1 MSKSP
6 LPVVRTVAELRAV
19 VAGWKAAG
27 ERVAMIPTMGAL
39 HSGHLS
45 LIALGRERAQRTVA
59 SIFVNPA
66 QFAPH
71 EDFDAYPRG
80 EAEDAAKLAEA
91 GCDLLFAPNAREM
104 YPEGFATT
112 VNVAKGVSEP
122 LEGLSRPHFFGGV
135 ATVVAKLLIQCGP
148 DIAIFGEKDYQQLLV
163 IKRMARDLD
172 LPVEILGGPTTR
184 ERDGLALSSRNAYLT
199 PDERKAAS
207 APSIVTEAAP
217 AVAPAAPGIVQL
229 AISPWGQVEIDG
241 QAMGTSPPL
250 SKLTLAAGTHTVTI
264 RNADFPPLV
273 TTVTVDADRPVTLRH
288 RFGQ

>member
-1 MSKSP
+1 MPPGMSETP
-6 LPVVRTVAELRAV
+6 LPVVRTVADLRAV

-45 LIALGRERAQRTVA
+45 LIALGRQKADRTVA

-104 YPEGFATT
+104 YPDGFATT
-112 VNVAKGVSEP
+112 VNVATGVSEP
-122 LEGLSRPHFFGGV
+122 LEGVSRPHFFGGV

-148 DIAIFGEKDYQQLLV
+148 DVAIFGEKDYQQLLV

-172 LPVEILGGPTTR
+172 LPVEILGGPTAR
-184 ERDGLALSSRNAYLT
+184 EADGLALSSRNAYLS
-199 PDERKAAS
+199 PEERAA
-207 APSIVTEAAP
+207 ARALPAAMRY
-217 AVAPAAPGIVQL
+217 AVAALKDGGEIIDVEGAVMASLTGAGFRQIDYVEVRDGATLERLGPGPAKAGARVFVAAWMGRTRLIDNWGI
-229 AISPWGQVEIDG
+229 
-241 QAMGTSPPL
+241 
-250 SKLTLAAGTHTVTI
+250 
-264 RNADFPPLV
+264 
-273 TTVTVDADRPVTLRH
+273 
-288 RFGQ
+288 

>member
-1 MSKSP
+1 MPPGMSETP
-6 LPVVRTVAELRAV
+6 FPVVRTVADLRAV

-45 LIALGRERAQRTVA
+45 LIALGRQKADRTVA

-104 YPEGFATT
+104 YPDGFATT
-112 VNVAKGVSEP
+112 VNVATGVSEP
-122 LEGLSRPHFFGGV
+122 LEGVSRPHFFGGV

-148 DIAIFGEKDYQQLLV
+148 DVAIFGEKDYQQLLV

-172 LPVEILGGPTTR
+172 LPVEILGGPTAR
-184 ERDGLALSSRNAYLT
+184 EADGLALSSRNAYLS
-199 PDERKAAS
+199 PEERAA
-207 APSIVTEAAP
+207 ARALPAAMRY
-217 AVAPAAPGIVQL
+217 AVAALKDGGEIIDVEGAVMASLTGAGFRQIDYVEVRDGATLERLGPGPATAGARVFVAAWMGRTRLIDN
-229 AISPWGQVEIDG
+229 WGV
-241 QAMGTSPPL
+241 
-250 SKLTLAAGTHTVTI
+250 
-264 RNADFPPLV
+264 
-273 TTVTVDADRPVTLRH
+273 
-288 RFGQ
+288 

>member
-1 MSKSP
+1 MPPGMSETP
-6 LPVVRTVAELRAV
+6 LPVVRTVADLRAV

-45 LIALGRERAQRTVA
+45 LIALGRQKADRTVA

-104 YPEGFATT
+104 YPDGFATT
-112 VNVAKGVSEP
+112 VNVATGVSEP
-122 LEGLSRPHFFGGV
+122 LEGASRPHFFGGV

-148 DIAIFGEKDYQQLLV
+148 DMAIFGEKDYQQLLV

-172 LPVEILGGPTTR
+172 LPVEILGGPTAR
-184 ERDGLALSSRNAYLT
+184 EADGLALSSRNAYLS
-199 PDERKAAS
+199 PEERAA
-207 APSIVTEAAP
+207 ARALPAAMRY
-217 AVAPAAPGIVQL
+217 AVAALKDGGEIIDVEGAVMASLTGAGFRQIDYVEVRDGATLERLGPGPATAGARVFVAAWMGRTRLIDN
-229 AISPWGQVEIDG
+229 WGV
-241 QAMGTSPPL
+241 
-250 SKLTLAAGTHTVTI
+250 
-264 RNADFPPLV
+264 
-273 TTVTVDADRPVTLRH
+273 
-288 RFGQ
+288 

>member
-1 MSKSP
+1 MPPGMSETP
-6 LPVVRTVAELRAV
+6 LPVVRTVADLRAV

-45 LIALGRERAQRTVA
+45 LIALGRQKADRTVA

-104 YPEGFATT
+104 YPDGFATT
-112 VNVAKGVSEP
+112 VNVATGVSEP
-122 LEGLSRPHFFGGV
+122 LEGVSRPHFFGGV

-148 DIAIFGEKDYQQLLV
+148 DVAIFGEKDYQQLLV

-172 LPVEILGGPTTR
+172 LPVEILGGPTAR
-184 ERDGLALSSRNAYLT
+184 EADGLALSSRNAYLS
-199 PDERKAAS
+199 PEERAA
-207 APSIVTEAAP
+207 ARALPAAMRY
-217 AVAPAAPGIVQL
+217 AVAALKDGGEIIDVEGAVMASLTGAGFRQIDYVEVRDGATLERLGPGPATAGARVFVAAWMGRTRLIDNWGI
-229 AISPWGQVEIDG
+229 
-241 QAMGTSPPL
+241 
-250 SKLTLAAGTHTVTI
+250 
-264 RNADFPPLV
+264 
-273 TTVTVDADRPVTLRH
+273 
-288 RFGQ
+288 

>member
-1 MSKSP
+1 MPPGMSETP
-6 LPVVRTVAELRAV
+6 LPVVRTVADLRAV

-45 LIALGRERAQRTVA
+45 LIALGRQKADRTVA

-104 YPEGFATT
+104 YPDGFATT
-112 VNVAKGVSEP
+112 VNVATGVSEP
-122 LEGLSRPHFFGGV
+122 LEGVSRPHFFGGV

-148 DIAIFGEKDYQQLLV
+148 DVAIFGEKDYQQLLV

-172 LPVEILGGPTTR
+172 LPVEILGGPTAR
-184 ERDGLALSSRNAYLT
+184 EADGLALSSRNAYLS
-199 PDERKAAS
+199 PEERAA
-207 APSIVTEAAP
+207 ARALPAAMRY
-217 AVAPAAPGIVQL
+217 AVAALKDGGEIIDVEGAVMASLTGAGFRQIDYVEVRDGATLERLGPGPATAGARVFVAAWMGRTRLIDN
-229 AISPWGQVEIDG
+229 WGV
-241 QAMGTSPPL
+241 
-250 SKLTLAAGTHTVTI
+250 
-264 RNADFPPLV
+264 
-273 TTVTVDADRPVTLRH
+273 
-288 RFGQ
+288 